1 VFETVQRLR
10 RLFGRDRG
18 RWLLL
23 SFLVAATSGLEAIA
37 AALVF
42 ALANVLAT
50 GGVDLPLLGEITIED
65 GLGVFAV
72 GVVGVFLLR
81 AAFVVFHDSVLY
93 RLCYGAGAEVE
104 EALLRG
110 YLTLPPR
117 ELRRRGHS
125 ELVRNVHDTV
135 MSVVEDC
142 LIPSVLAIGA
152 VLRAVAIIAVMGAV
166 APLPTLVAGVVF
178 APLLWLISRGVR
190 RPARRLGEEVE
201 AALAGSLRTATEA
214 LSLAGDIRMAGR
226 SAEFGA
232 RFGNVRRRLAR
243 AGGAEEVI
251 RGIPRLAAETVLVLF
266 VIGYVGVATASGAEG
281 AILPTLGL
289 FAYAALRVLP
299 SLIGLVGL
307 VHSVAHSG
315 PAVET
320 VLADAPLLAAGAV
333 PAGGQPPPNAITL
346 RGVSVC
352 VPETGR
358 RVLHGV
364 DLELRRGDVVAVVG
378 SNGAG
383 KSTLMDVLAGVL
395 PPDEGMV
402 AVDGRP
408 MCELED
414 SWPSQVAMVPQHVHL
429 LDTDIP
435 TNVTLDLSGGSTDE
449 ARLSAVIRDVGLGP
463 VIERLGNRT
472 VGEDGRTLSGGERQR
487 VAVARALYRSAGVL
501 LVDEGTSALDATA
514 RDALLDMVS
523 LGRDQR
529 ITVLVTHD
537 PGLAQV
543 CARVLRVEQGRV
555 REEGPTPSPDPDDR
569 PVAVLPAGHPQ
580 QTTAAGGSAAD

>member
-1 VFETVQRLR
+1 M
-10 RLFGRDRG
+10 
-18 RWLLL
+18 
-23 SFLVAATSGLEAIA
+23 EAIA

-42 ALANVLAT
+42 ALANLLAT
-50 GGVDLPLLGEITIED
+50 GGIDLPLLGEITIER
-65 GLGVFAV
+65 GLGAFAV
-72 GVVGVFLLR
+72 GVVGTFLLR
-81 AAFVVFHDSVLY
+81 AGFVVLHDYVLY

-152 VLRAVAIIAVMGAV
+152 VLRAVAIIAVMAGV
-166 APLPTLVAGVVF
+166 APLPTLVAGLLF
-178 APLLWLISRGVR
+178 APLLWLISRGIR

-214 LSLAGDIRMAGR
+214 LSLAGEIRMAGR
-226 SAEFGA
+226 SADFGA
-232 RFGNVRRRLAR
+232 RFGHVRRRLAR

-266 VIGYVGVATASGAEG
+266 VIGYVGVATTRGTEG

-299 SLIGLVGL
+299 SLIGLVAL

-320 VLADAPLLAAGAV
+320 VLADAPLLVAGAV
-333 PAGGQPPPNAITL
+333 PAGGQPPPTAIAL
-346 RGVSVC
+346 RGVTVR

-358 RVLHGV
+358 RVLYDV
-364 DLELRRGDVVAVVG
+364 DLDLRRGDVVAVVG
-378 SNGAG
+378 PNGAG

-395 PPDEGMV
+395 PPDDGIV

-408 MCELED
+408 IRELED

-429 LDTDIP
+429 LDADIP

-449 ARLSAVIRDVGLGP
+449 ARLAAVIEDVGLGP

-501 LVDEGTSALDATA
+501 LVDEGTSALDGTA
-514 RDALLDMVS
+514 RDALLEMVN

-537 PGLAQV
+537 PGLAQA
-543 CARVLRVEQGRV
+543 CTRVLRVEQGRV
-555 REEGPTPSPDPDDR
+555 REEEPVPSPQASGRSLAAPSVGDAQR
-569 PVAVLPAGHPQ
+569 
-580 QTTAAGGSAAD
+580 TTAAAPELRD